1 MKAKQLLDEQK
12 VVYKFIDVT
21 VDREGRE
28 QMVQKSGQMGV
39 PVIEIDG
46 EIAVGF
52 DKNWIEEKLAS
63 AD

>member
-1 MKAKQLLDEQK
+1 MLDEKK
-12 VVYKFIDVT
+12 VVYQYIDVT

-63 AD
+63 AG